1 MSANTGAGNKETPE
15 IIKYLDFDKN
25 DFLRELK
32 SESVT
37 QTIKNYLQ
45 KYNIDLRHEEY
56 WNEKMY
62 KDCLVKHI
70 HHKHS
75 FFNVLTFDYYIREI
89 MLTPNE
95 KSQIVD
101 LLSSFDMGNC
111 KKPPNNLAPKDLI
124 DDIQYT
130 LEYPMHPELDGEDLS
145 RKIRKKL
152 FEKSSVLERFEDISQ
167 ISLSTCDDQYSV
179 YKLLK
184 LLYKFSKTDYY
195 GQMFNKNKRGKINLF
210 SIFGNPSF
218 DNLDLTLL
226 DELPDNNGKYIA
238 LFKNE
243 LLKEVPLNT
252 AVIYPMILREMI
264 FNWDR
269 FILSTQDFLFS
280 DNDTALRC
288 LDIRLQ
294 PIIKN
299 FMPYENCEK
308 NSATLFATVY
318 FWTIQNECR
327 CVREEFIKINS
338 YIIRNF
344 RDYSYIYTNR
354 HNEDS
359 YIPLQQLKNY
369 IQTYKEDLAYL
380 ITANNFSHDKAVT
393 LAENS
398 HKQISIFYNWLLERT
413 FRKNTEG
420 GTIPSSFILASLL
433 AMRDA
438 LATGEKAEHSY
449 YLAPRP
455 GKNMDL
461 FSKINNRADE
471 DTYYKNLWLKKI
483 SCIQM
488 CILHPK
494 STKYKL
500 SIENSIYS
508 IMLQLFSI
516 SDIKKFDEANKYY
529 LSLVTEVFS
538 DVPMNQQHTP

>member
-1 MSANTGAGNKETPE
+1 MSINGRIENIETTE
-15 IIKYLDFDKN
+15 LIEYLDLDKSV
-25 DFLRELK
+25 FSQKLK

-37 QTIKNYLQ
+37 KAINSYLQ
-45 KYNIDLRHEEY
+45 KRHIDLRHEKY
-56 WNEKMY
+56 WEEEKY
-62 KDCLVKHI
+62 QKCLVKHI
-70 HHKHS
+70 CHEHS
-75 FFNVLTFDYYIREI
+75 FFNILTFDYYIREI
-89 MLTPNE
+89 MLTPYE
-95 KSQIVD
+95 KSQMFSS
-101 LLSSFDMGNC
+101 LSDFDMGNP
-111 KKPPNNLAPKDLI
+111 KNNPTLTPKHLI
-124 DDIQYT
+124 DDIQL
-130 LEYPMHPELDGEDLS
+130 LEDIMHPELNSPDLS

-152 FEKSSVLERFEDISQ
+152 FEKSSVLERFEEVSQ
-167 ISLSTCDDQYSV
+167 INLSTCDDQYSV

-195 GQMFNKNKRGKINLF
+195 GQMFNKKKRGKINLF

-226 DELPDNNGKYIA
+226 DVLLDNNGKYIA

-252 AVIYPMILREMI
+252 AVIYPMILKEMI

-269 FILSTQDFLFS
+269 FILSTQNFLFS
-280 DNDTALRC
+280 DNNIALKD

-294 PIIKN
+294 PIAKSH
-299 FMPYENCEK
+299 MPYENYEK
-308 NSATLFATVY
+308 NSATLFETVY
-318 FWTIQNECR
+318 FWTLQNECS

-344 RDYSYIYTNR
+344 KDYSCIYTNR
-354 HNEDS
+354 NNEDS

-369 IQTYKEDLAYL
+369 IQTHKEDLAYL

-393 LAENS
+393 LAEDS
-398 HKQISIFYNWLLERT
+398 HKQISIFYNWLLEGT
-413 FRKNTEG
+413 FGKNAES
-420 GTIPSSFILASLL
+420 GTISSSFILAALL

-471 DTYYKNLWLKKI
+471 DPYYKNLWLKKI
-483 SCIQM
+483 SCIQI
-488 CILHPK
+488 CILHPN

-500 SIENSIYS
+500 NIENSIYS